1 MLRGTPRILALIVIA
16 ALALAGPA
24 CKTVQ
29 PQPETAPQQPPSFDS
44 GGKAERVDE
53 TSGFGD
59 KGPTAETF
67 SESSSARADELNARR
82 LLKPVFFDFDSAELR
97 QDGRDTLTQ
106 NAAGIKANGS
116 LAVRIEGHC
125 DERGTVEYNLA
136 LGDRRAR
143 AAREALVAMGI
154 SGNKLRT
161 ISYGKERPA
170 DPGHNESAWAMNR
183 RAEFVFIAE

>member
-1 MLRGTPRILALIVIA
+1 MHRGTPRTVALIVIA

-29 PQPETAPQQPPSFDS
+29 PPADSTSSQAPAFPSD
-44 GGKAERVDE
+44 GKAERVDE
-53 TSGFGD
+53 TTGFGD
-59 KGPTAETF
+59 KGPTAETY
-67 SESSSARADELNARR
+67 SESSSSLADTLNARH
-82 LLKPVFFDFDSAELR
+82 LLKPVYFDFDSAALQQE
-97 QDGRDTLTQ
+97 GRDTLTQ
-106 NAAGIKANGS
+106 NAAGIKANAS

-143 AAREALVAMGI
+143 AAREALVSMGI

>member
-1 MLRGTPRILALIVIA
+1 MLRGLARNLALIVILAA
-16 ALALAGPA
+16 ALALPA

-29 PQPETAPQQPPSFDS
+29 PQSEPSTTQAPDFGS
-44 GGKAERVDE
+44 GQKAERVDE
-53 TSGFGD
+53 NTGFGD
-59 KGPTAETF
+59 KPPAVESIGEN
-67 SESSSARADELNARR
+67 SSSAADEANARR
-82 LLKPVFFDFDSAELR
+82 LLKAVYYDFDSAELR

-106 NAAGIKANGS
+106 NAANMKRYPA

-143 AAREALVAMGI
+143 AAREALVSMGV

-170 DPGHNESAWAMNR
+170 DPGHTEAAWAMNR

>member
-1 MLRGTPRILALIVIA
+1 MLRGTARTLALIVIA

-24 CKTVQ
+24 CKTVT
-29 PQPETAPQQPPSFDS
+29 PQPDTNTAQAPAFPSDS
-44 GGKAERVDE
+44 KAERVDE
-53 TSGFGD
+53 ATGFGD

-67 SESSSARADELNARR
+67 SESSSSLADTLNARHI
-82 LLKPVFFDFDSAELR
+82 LKPVYFDFDSAELR
-97 QDGRDTLTQ
+97 QDGKETLTQ
-106 NAAGIKANGS
+106 NAAGIKANAS

-143 AAREALVAMGI
+143 AAKDHLISLGI

-170 DPGHNESAWAMNR
+170 DPGHNEQAWALNR

>member
-1 MLRGTPRILALIVIA
+1 MLRGLARNLALIVILAA
-16 ALALAGPA
+16 ALAVPA

-29 PQPETAPQQPPSFDS
+29 PQSEPTTTQAPDFGS
-44 GGKAERVDE
+44 GAGKAERVDDAG
-53 TSGFGD
+53 GFGD
-59 KGPTAETF
+59 KTPDVDTIETG
-67 SESSSARADELNARR
+67 SRDADEANARR
-82 LLKPVFFDFDSAELR
+82 LLKAVYYDFDSADLR
-97 QDGRDTLTQ
+97 DDGRDTLTQ
-106 NAAGIKANGS
+106 NAANIKKYPA

-143 AAREALVAMGI
+143 AAREALVSMGI

-170 DPGHNESAWAMNR
+170 DPGHTEAAWAMNR